1 MRTVSAWSPPSIIDH
16 PFWLHIWKHLSWEWW
31 ANSSILSIS
40 QTGEHRHPSKC
51 LRGEEIDG
59 GQPCASSCTTVVKM
73 PRCREEDYAGGYWA
87 IDQQLY
93 RITFNQ
99 VLLGDLCEVQ
109 LWYLPKVETEFS
121 LSLSFPTLI
130 PFQTLPRV
138 SSSQSVWQWSGKP
151 SDLRWAVAHDNCL
164 MFLLSER
171 LQIMFR
177 FNHWFSCVFHTHTYA
192 FYI

>member
-121 LSLSFPTLI
+121 LSLLSYPHSFSD
-130 PFQTLPRV
+130 
-138 SSSQSVWQWSGKP
+138 SSSCPFITVSLTMVWEA
-151 SDLRWAVAHDNCL
+151 LRPPLGCSSWQ
-164 MFLLSER
+164 LLNVPVVR
-171 LQIMFR
+171 ATAD
-177 FNHWFSCVFHTHTYA
+177 HV
-192 FYI
+192 